1 ARLAPPRS
9 LRLFP
14 VPAQTIGREL
24 TLDEAVQIGL
34 DNAPKIAAA
43 HGDYLASRQRVYEVM
58 SPLLPQIS
66 GQWNGFQNQVVSV
79 TSGALNP
86 GAQFLP
92 QRTVTQQVLTT
103 TATVTGSQLLFDFGK
118 TWAATDAAKSSAE
131 GFRQSV
137 ELQRQTIS
145 VNVKTAYFT
154 LLLAKRL
161 IGVNIQALDR
171 AELNLRSARGF
182 FEVGTQPR
190 FFVTRAE

>member
-1 ARLAPPRS
+1 GRAGVGAWGLPLGTQPLSPVGPPTAPAAPGTAAPPTPAPVAPVAPPYGTPPAPATGMPTPAPLGSQAEATPVMPPPAALAPPPS

-24 TLDEAVQIGL
+24 TLAEAVHIGL
-34 DNAPKIAAA
+34 DNATKITAA

-103 TATVTGSQLLFDFGK
+103 TATVTGSQLLFDFGE
-118 TWAATDAAKSSAE
+118 TWA
-131 GFRQSV
+131 
-137 ELQRQTIS
+137 
-145 VNVKTAYFT
+145 
-154 LLLAKRL
+154 
-161 IGVNIQALDR
+161 
-171 AELNLRSARGF
+171 
-182 FEVGTQPR
+182 
-190 FFVTRAE
+190 